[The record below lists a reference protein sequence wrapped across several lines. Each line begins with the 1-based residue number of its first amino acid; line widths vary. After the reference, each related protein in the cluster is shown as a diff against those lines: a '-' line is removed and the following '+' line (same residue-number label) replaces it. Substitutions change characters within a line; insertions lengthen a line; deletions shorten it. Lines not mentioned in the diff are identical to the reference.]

1 MAIEVELSVDA
12 VAEPVVVVVV
22 VVVVVASA
30 VVVVGNE
37 GIHDEIFVKSVVR
50 VSTDKVS
57 K

>member
-1 MAIEVELSVDA
+1 MAIEVELWVVA
-12 VAEPVVVVVV
+12 VAEPVVVVV

-50 VSTDKVS
+50 VSTDTVS